1 MRRFLTFFALLSM
14 MAALWGCAGNP
25 LPTPVQV
32 TVTNPISMIQI
43 GEAPVTL
50 MATVDHDKH
59 NAGVTW
65 ALNLAG
71 VNCSPGCGALAPAP
85 APSLMA
91 VYTPPATAPLNQT
104 ATITVTSVA
113 QTSQFFAFNISIVPA
128 VVVTITDKF
137 MSIVAGGAP
146 VTVDATVAND
156 SADAGVAWTLTA
168 GGSACSPACGTIT
181 PNPAPSFS
189 AVYTPPTAVPTGAN
203 LSPTITATS
212 VTQSS
217 QNDSFTFM
225 IGSAVADF
233 SGTYTFLLRGF
244 DENQL
249 PLAMAGS
256 ITADGAGNLTAAE
269 VDINGDGGIVR
280 VPPPGSGTYTIDNSF
295 NQVVRD
301 IHHHQ
306 FHVSQHYHSDFDE
319 VRDIR
324 K

>member
-244 DENQL
+244 DRLVLAELGLDRYPELWADYFGHYRRLVWLAQDPTPALAAEAERVAGMFGL
-249 PLAMAGS
+249 PLTRVGTGVTRLESALAGLVEDS
-256 ITADGAGNLTAAE
+256 L
-269 VDINGDGGIVR
+269 
-280 VPPPGSGTYTIDNSF
+280 
-295 NQVVRD
+295 
-301 IHHHQ
+301 
-306 FHVSQHYHSDFDE
+306 
-319 VRDIR
+319 
-324 K
+324 